1 MNRERI
7 IKYNRGRRRTR
18 KCPVPGY
25 RCKRRTRCNKTEG
38 RCSISSKPTRRFT
51 RRCYNGSQRQ
61 KRGDGCDE
69 TGLPKYPRCKNG
81 TRRHKRTHE
90 CDRKVGDLLE
100 EKNRERILARG
111 QHVAR
116 RDKSANAN
124 VKKQTRN
131 FTFANDAAVLNK
143 YRERR
148 GDNILPRESDENLA
162 ADNDENLAA
171 DNEENLAADNDENLA
186 ADNNEDNLANNYD
199 MGEFGDYHED
209 GNGNEEENLPPIL
222 EEVDENG
229 NGNAVVEAKGEN
241 SRRQA
246 RPKIKRKFHNT
257 RGSSLR
263 TRSETDKSRRS
274 GK

>member
-1 MNRERI
+1 
-7 IKYNRGRRRTR
+7 
-18 KCPVPGY
+18 
-25 RCKRRTRCNKTEG
+25 
-38 RCSISSKPTRRFT
+38 
-51 RRCYNGSQRQ
+51 
-61 KRGDGCDE
+61 
-69 TGLPKYPRCKNG
+69 
-81 TRRHKRTHE
+81 
-90 CDRKVGDLLE
+90 
-100 EKNRERILARG
+100 
-111 QHVAR
+111 VAR

-186 ADNNEDNLANNYD
+186 ENNEENLAENNLANNYD

-257 RGSSLR
+257 RSSSLR
-263 TRSETDKSRRS
+263 TRSETDKSR
-274 GK
+274 K